1 MLEIKDLRVSVEG
14 KEILKGVDLKIGAG
28 ETHVIMGRNGS
39 GKSTLLSAIAK
50 NPKYRIT
57 GGRIVFEGRDLAGMG
72 AAEVS
77 GAGIFLSFQNAPAI
91 AGLSVSTLLKHA
103 VNAVRRARGEDVLTA
118 PEFFKLAD
126 EHCKLLEIPQAW
138 LKREVNAG
146 FSGGEKKR
154 LSMLEMLFL
163 RPKLA
168 MLDEP
173 DSGVDVDAVNIV
185 GRAIGSMREKG
196 AAFLIVSHYARL
208 IDLAEPRFVH
218 VMRDG
223 AVTKSGG
230 PELAREIEKEG
241 FGDGRQEV

>member
-1 MLEIKDLRVSVEG
+1 MLEIKNLRVAADG
-14 KEILKGVDLKIGAG
+14 KEILKGLDLKIAGG

-50 NPKYRIT
+50 NPKYQVT
-57 GGRIVFEGRDLAGMG
+57 GGRIAFAGRDLKDMG
-72 AAEVS
+72 AAEVA

-103 VNAVRRARGEDVLTA
+103 ANSVRRARDEAPLSA
-118 PEFFKLAD
+118 PEFFRLAD
-126 EHCKLLEIPQAW
+126 EYCKLLEIPQAW

-163 RPKLA
+163 KPRLA

-173 DSGVDVDAVNIV
+173 DSGVDVDAMNIIA
-185 GRAIGSMREKG
+185 RAIDSAKGWG
-196 AAFLIVSHYARL
+196 AAVLIVSHYARL
-208 IDLAEPRFVH
+208 IKLVSPQFVH
-218 VMRDG
+218 VMHGG
-223 AVTKSGG
+223 AITKSGG
-230 PELAREIEKEG
+230 PDLAQAIEKEG
-241 FGDGRQEV
+241 FKE

>member
-1 MLEIKDLRVSVEG
+1 MLEIKNLRVSAEG
-14 KEILKGVDLKIGAG
+14 KEILRGVDLRIGAG

-39 GKSTLLSAIAK
+39 GKSTLLGAIAK
-50 NPKYRIT
+50 NPKYSIA
-57 GGRIVFEGRDLAGMG
+57 GGSIVFCGKDLAGMD
-72 AAEVS
+72 AAGVA

-91 AGLSVSTLLKHA
+91 PGLSVSTLLKHA
-103 VNAVRRARGEDVLTA
+103 ANAVRRARGEEALSA
-118 PEFFKLAD
+118 PEFFRLAD
-126 EHCKLLEIPQAW
+126 EHCKFLGIPGGW

-173 DSGVDVDAVNIV
+173 DSGVDVDAIDII
-185 GRAIGSMREKG
+185 GRAIGRAKDWGS
-196 AAFLIVSHYARL
+196 AVLVVSHYARL
-208 IDLAEPRFVH
+208 INLAEPQSVH

-223 AVTKSGG
+223 RIAESGG
-230 PELAREIEKEG
+230 PDLAAAIDREG
-241 FGDGRQEV
+241 FGDE